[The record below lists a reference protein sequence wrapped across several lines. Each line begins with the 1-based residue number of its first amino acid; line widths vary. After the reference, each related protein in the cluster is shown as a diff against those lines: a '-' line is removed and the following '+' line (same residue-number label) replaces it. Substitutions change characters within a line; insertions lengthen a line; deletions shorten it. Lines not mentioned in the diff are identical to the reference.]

1 MKQPYKLLLT
11 LALGLLITQQAW
23 SQTNF
28 TLQLDMSAVQP
39 ESAPQG
45 YGNIEATPA
54 AENGWGQISGVFSN
68 IGNHVY
74 QVTIASSLNTGAT
87 FDVGFRYNN
96 GVTTIFNDI
105 PTSCSAG
112 SPRGYEAYSGVIPAE
127 GATIRYRWNGCQVST
142 FAASAWDVTPTIGS
156 YLMIS
161 DNLTTSSDYQTTGV
175 GVAPGKT
182 LTVGSGKTLEI
193 SGQLKGQSPYN
204 IQENFEV
211 PAQITDEF
219 IVSGNDANMAANF
232 AAASSIVDN
241 DGDKAFQVNLPAG
254 TGFTGGDIWIL
265 RTKDFLLKQG
275 STYTVKINA
284 RSTDHTHVAGT
295 GRLFLQSY
303 LAGNGSFLQIGFNT
317 LKPTWQEFTLS
328 FTVPD
333 ALAHWVAIYVKSD
346 VAQTIYIDDFSIIET
361 GVSTTPGSVAVN
373 SGGSLIT
380 YDADANTTPVT
391 IHRNKRFA
399 GDQYSFVGSPVAS
412 PALAGADLGAH
423 VYSYDETVAYG
434 ADGLARWMDA
444 SSSPL
449 MVGNGYAAA
458 GGFQNLTFTGVPNTG
473 DVVLPNLTHTAPD
486 ANHDEHGWQLVA
498 NPYAAAISVETFL
511 AKNSTTDQM
520 ITNAVYLWDD
530 HGSNTGRGDNGDYLM
545 ASTLGTV
552 AGPNGGSFNGYIGS
566 AQGFFVKVS
575 SPRTDATVTFSED
588 MRSSGNNADANF
600 FRKADAKDTRIK
612 LALSTESGLYNET
625 LIGFREDATVGI
637 DYQYDA
643 DKLIGNNNLQFYSLI
658 NDSRFGIQGLP
669 LVDGVSTELAFNL
682 GLAENLTLS
691 IVDMNIADAGKTFFL
706 YDAVTKETYNLS
718 EVNSF
723 TFSGV
728 AGSDQNRFT
737 LTYAAANVLSNS
749 LGSSQ
754 PIYRYTD
761 GHLNVKFG
769 RVLTVAEYT
778 VYDLSGKVIKQH
790 SLANATTETLNIDI
804 QAKGINIVKIATSEG
819 VFTRKFIF

>member
-1 MKQPYKLLLT
+1 MKKTIYLILLLYSM
-11 LALGLLITQQAW
+11 LLVHKTEAQVDVTVRI
-23 SQTNF
+23 
-28 TLQLDMSAVQP
+28 DMSYQTDLG
-39 ESAPQG
+39 SNAPQILG
-45 YGNIEATPA
+45 SFNSYASGLNMTSVGNNVYEYTFSQLTSSSTGVSGNAITFNLRYW
-54 AENGWGQISGVFSN
+54 NG
-68 IGNHVY
+68 
-74 QVTIASSLNTGAT
+74 T
-87 FDVGFRYNN
+87 
-96 GVTTIFNDI
+96 TTII
-105 PTSCSAG
+105 EQKVPTSCSNMTSFSDQNG
-112 SPRGYEAYSGVIPAE
+112 NSYRSIPLP
-127 GATIRYRWNGCQVST
+127 ATNTTYTFAWNGCGIST
-142 FAASAWDVTPTIGS
+142 YSGSSWDVSPVTNNFLKINNDVTLSSDLATSGIAIASGKKLTVNGNKTLTIDGYTPSVTEVTSLLNEGFESTSIPTI
-156 YLMIS
+156 
-161 DNLTTSSDYQTTGV
+161 TTGV
-175 GVAPGKT
+175 PASAGTVTLSISTEDKYEGTSSLKAVGTAGNENIFILPVTISESGTYTFSFYAKASIGGGFNNQRFRINNDFTQNLQVNPTITATWQKFSGSATLNAGTFMVHFKT
-182 LTVGSGKTLEI
+182 ANTGAGTYFFDNI
-193 SGQLKGQSPYN
+193 SVTKS
-204 IQENFEV
+204 
-211 PAQITDEF
+211 
-219 IVSGNDANMAANF
+219 VSGVGTIEVESGSSVITNSDDTHN
-232 AAASSIVDN
+232 ASF
-241 DGDKAFQVNLPAG
+241 K
-254 TGFTGGDIWIL
+254 
-265 RTKDFLLKQG
+265 
-275 STYTVKINA
+275 
-284 RSTDHTHVAGT
+284 
-295 GRLFLQSY
+295 
-303 LAGNGSFLQIGFNT
+303 
-317 LKPTWQEFTLS
+317 
-328 FTVPD
+328 
-333 ALAHWVAIYVKSD
+333 
-346 VAQTIYIDDFSIIET
+346 
-361 GVSTTPGSVAVN
+361 
-373 SGGSLIT
+373 
-380 YDADANTTPVT
+380 
-391 IHRNKRFA
+391 IHRNKRYA
-399 GDQYSFVGSPVAS
+399 DAKYSFVGSPVAS
-412 PALAGADLGAH
+412 PSINGSALGTH
-423 VYSYDETVAYG
+423 SYSYDETVAFG
-434 ADGLARWMDA
+434 ASGLDRWVNA
-444 SSSPL
+444 SATAIT
-449 MVGNGYAAA
+449 VGKGYAAA
-458 GGFQNLTFTGVPNTG
+458 GSTQNLVFTGVPNTG
-473 DVVLPNLTHTAPD
+473 TITISNLTHTAPD
-486 ANHDEHGWQLVA
+486 SNHDEHGWQLVS
-498 NPYAAAISVETFL
+498 NPYASAIDVTKFL

-530 HGSNTGRGDNGDYLM
+530 NGSNTGRGDNGDYLM
-545 ASTLGTV
+545 ASTIGTI